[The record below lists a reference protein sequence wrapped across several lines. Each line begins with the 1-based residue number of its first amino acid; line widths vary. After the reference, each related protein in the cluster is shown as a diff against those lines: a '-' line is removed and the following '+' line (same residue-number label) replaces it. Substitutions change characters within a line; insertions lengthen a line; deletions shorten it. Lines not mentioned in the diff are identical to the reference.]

1 MQGGTGRVVLGRIG
15 EFLLWRVLFTAVVL
29 GILFGVAYALRVPL
43 LRTVSEFL
51 VKEDPRTSSDAIYVL
66 GGAPLERGQE
76 GARLLASG
84 LAPVVFCTGE
94 LVPSVL
100 VAEGIDRTEGE
111 LTRNVAIEAGADP
124 DKIKLIDIGTSTWEE
139 SVAVIEHAVQ
149 AGYTNITVV
158 STEFH
163 LRRVRRVF
171 RQQAEGTSIQV
182 HVRGAP
188 SLVYDRNHW
197 WESEEG
203 LLMVNNEYVKLLYY
217 WLRY

>member
-1 MQGGTGRVVLGRIG
+1 MQGATARRVFGRIG
-15 EFLLWRVLFTAVVL
+15 EFLLWRVVIIGVVL
-29 GILFGVAYALRVPL
+29 GILFGVAYALRIPL

-51 VKEDPRTSSDAIYVL
+51 VKEDPRSVSDAIYVL
-66 GGAPLERGQE
+66 AGAPMERGQE

-84 LAPVVFCTGE
+84 IAPVVYCTGE
-94 LVPSVL
+94 LVPSVF
-100 VAEGIDRTEGE
+100 VAEGISRTEGE
-111 LTRNVAIEAGADP
+111 LTRAVAIKAGADP
-124 DKIKLIDIGTSTWEE
+124 EQVQLIDEGTSTWEE
-139 SVAVIEHAVQ
+139 SEAIIAHAVQ
-149 AGYTNITVV
+149 AGFMNITVV

-171 RQQAEGTSIQV
+171 RRQAEGTSVQV

-188 SLVYDRNHW
+188 SLVYDRYRW